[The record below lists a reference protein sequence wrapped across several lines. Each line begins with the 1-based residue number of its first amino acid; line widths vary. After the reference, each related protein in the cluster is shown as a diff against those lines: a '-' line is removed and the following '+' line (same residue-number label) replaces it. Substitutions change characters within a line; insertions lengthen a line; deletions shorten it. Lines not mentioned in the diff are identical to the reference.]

1 LLIPLGLLSAC
12 AVKKAEPTAGSGPVM
27 TSSLRKSRV
36 RSIRMQ
42 LSRAESRIHE
52 LETALAEQP
61 AEAVRNA
68 ARVSELEQRERE
80 LTNELQ
86 QTTKLT
92 ESLRS
97 DLAKAR
103 AETTAALAAASQQGD
118 SAEVARLG
126 VELEGERT
134 RRVDAEDQ
142 LARLREETS
151 ASPYETAPQE
161 ALQEAQREIDRLNNQ
176 LSSER
181 RDRDDL
187 ERRFAELQLQFDQ
200 QPTAAAVV
208 EPSDPEMSELQTD
221 QRRLMA
227 SIQQDLEASRRRES
241 DLRETIASLQGEGS
255 GQLTDQVHDLE
266 SENLALQS
274 SLDSEHER
282 NVELAAK
289 LEVATRVADLIFKM
303 RREGPAPTDTVAD
316 K

>member
-1 LLIPLGLLSAC
+1 LVIPLALVSAC
-12 AVKKAEPTAGSGPVM
+12 AVKKTEPTAGSGPVM

-42 LSRAESRIHE
+42 LSRAESRIRE

-61 AEAVRNA
+61 DEAARNA

-80 LTNELQ
+80 LTSELEK
-86 QTTKLT
+86 TTGLT

-103 AETTAALAAASQQGD
+103 AETESALAAASQKGD
-118 SAEVARLG
+118 TAEVARLE
-126 VELEGERT
+126 VELEGERA
-134 RRVDAEDQ
+134 RRVDAEEQ
-142 LARLREETS
+142 LAHLREETS

-161 ALQEAQREIDRLNNQ
+161 ALQEAQRKIDRLNNE
-176 LSSER
+176 LSNER

-187 ERRFAELQLQFDQ
+187 ERRFAELQIQLEQ
-200 QPTAAAVV
+200 QPAVAAVA
-208 EPSDPEMSELQTD
+208 EPGDSEMNELLAD

-227 SIQQDLEASRRRES
+227 SIQQDLEASRRREAG
-241 DLRETIASLQGEGS
+241 LRETIASLQGEGS
-255 GQLTDQVHDLE
+255 SQLTDQVRDLE

-274 SLDSEHER
+274 SLDAEHDR

-303 RREGPAPTDTVAD
+303 RREGPATSEAVAD